1 MGKRSENNFKKRFG
15 DPLRVELKFA
25 EKPLEGFER
34 KHQTK
39 KIVDA
44 VEQVLTSALGRK
56 PTRDELLGN
65 VPLPKGRRNAVKASK
80 PTVDYQI

>member
-65 VPLPKGRRNAVKASK
+65 VPLPKGRKNTVKPSK
-80 PTVDYQI
+80 SPVDYQI